1 MLWFEDEVF
10 WLKYKEM
17 MFDPD
22 RLAATPE
29 DVAQMI
35 RLANLKAGA
44 NVYDHCCGF
53 GRHAL
58 EFAKQGYSV
67 VGVDACAAYLD
78 IARGKAKKLQKDI
91 TFIHDDVRNYLQ
103 KDSFDFVY
111 NFFTSFGYIDDDKEE
126 MQVLENVYASLKSGG
141 SFLIDIE
148 GKETLAKNFCE
159 SQWFD
164 GQDGS
169 IMMVAARIL
178 DGWTR
183 VENRWGYIKDNVYEE
198 KIFSHKIYSAAELGN
213 LLCKAGFTSVEF
225 FGTLEGAPYDQDAQ
239 RLIVLA
245 HKS

>member
-1 MLWFEDEVF
+1 MAWFEDELF

-22 RLAATPE
+22 RLAATPT
-29 DVAQMI
+29 DVEQMI
-35 RLANLKAGA
+35 ALANLPKKA
-44 NVYDHCCGF
+44 VIYDHCCGF

-58 EFAKQGYSV
+58 EFAKLGYAV
-67 VGVDACAAYLD
+67 TGVDRCTSYLD
-78 IARGKAKKLQKDI
+78 LARGKAKKRNLNVEFIEADI
-91 TFIHDDVRNYLQ
+91 RSFVAPDR
-103 KDSFDFVY
+103 FDFAY
-111 NFFTSFGYIDDDKEE
+111 NFFTSLGYIEDAEE
-126 MQVLENVYASLKSGG
+126 ELQALRNVYTSLKSGG

-169 IMMVAARIL
+169 IMMVGARIL
-178 DGWTR
+178 DGWSR
-183 VENRWGYIKDNVYEE
+183 VENRWGYVKDGVYEE
-198 KIFSHKIYSAAELGN
+198 TIFSHKIYSAWELGT
-213 LLCKAGFTSVEF
+213 LLNEAGFSEVEF
-225 FGTLEGAPYDQDAQ
+225 FGSLEGTPYDQDAE